1 MTPKKLPVF
10 KTVGNAFGTA
20 FFPPIF
26 GTRFFFGYFLLIF
39 LWSEVVGFVNGL
51 LGTLDHP
58 VAQQIASVVWIPL
71 IAPFAVSVHRHIILH
86 EAIPTLRRLLGSFF
100 SKRNMTFAGYMFLIS
115 APFMI
120 LQLLSQ
126 LPRLG
131 FSLQFGLFGFAM
143 IPYVIFVAG
152 FIIFLPFIAID
163 SMQTFGRCW
172 ERTKGNILRVFF
184 ATAIVGA
191 VLTTVWLIFLRP
203 LQEMEIAF
211 AGAVTIFGLLV
222 IDAVIST
229 FLLIWAA
236 LAVAVVSYVFVF
248 LSTDEER
255 EMNKTTRINE
265 MSYKLWDK
273 Y

>member
-1 MTPKKLPVF
+1 M
-10 KTVGNAFGTA
+10 
-20 FFPPIF
+20 
-26 GTRFFFGYFLLIF
+26 
-39 LWSEVVGFVNGL
+39 
-51 LGTLDHP
+51 
-58 VAQQIASVVWIPL
+58 
-71 IAPFAVSVHRHIILH
+71 
-86 EAIPTLRRLLGSFF
+86 
-100 SKRNMTFAGYMFLIS
+100 
-115 APFMI
+115 
-120 LQLLSQ
+120 
-126 LPRLG
+126 
-131 FSLQFGLFGFAM
+131 
-143 IPYVIFVAG
+143 
-152 FIIFLPFIAID
+152 
-163 SMQTFGRCW
+163 
-172 ERTKGNILRVFF
+172 
-184 ATAIVGA
+184 
-191 VLTTVWLIFLRP
+191 LTTVWLIFLRP